1 MNQATPH
8 LGAESSLINSKS
20 SNRRRQPRMCTALT
34 TEGMASTWM
43 SQCIERT
50 NKALECKQRH
60 PVMMEHRR
68 GGTYISNQVRMH
80 ACQLTLKHCAYFL
93 FCCRKNPQCSFPTTL
108 KQQPSNNHN
117 NMRRLTWCHED
128 CQKNRTSYEERKDW
142 RICHGFQ
149 NCEEMNQEMTLKT
162 GNHSY
167 VV

>member
-1 MNQATPH
+1 MMSVGMMHTTNQRIILRRIQERKSFTMNQATPH

-93 FCCRKNPQCSFPTTL
+93 FCCRKNPQCSLARLGT
-108 KQQPSNNHN
+108 KKREREKKRENHWADNNRESWLWPWN
-117 NMRRLTWCHED
+117 GKKMR
-128 CQKNRTSYEERKDW
+128 
-142 RICHGFQ
+142 
-149 NCEEMNQEMTLKT
+149 
-162 GNHSY
+162 
-167 VV
+167 